1 MTKILTSFKSF
12 IGRVGE
18 IQTCARLN
26 WEVLGLEVR
35 DVQGVAGPPEFGE
48 VLKQVLPG
56 EVVVYS
62 NGDILF
68 EDGLETVVR
77 NLPNGEFL
85 AVGQRLDLFPDG
97 TRRLHG
103 PSGMDYFFFRGGMF
117 SDLPRTIVGRAYYD
131 SALVAWALRKKI
143 PVIDLTAVLRVVHQW
158 HDYGHVAGGRKAVF
172 EGADAQANKLNNE
185 LPHFGPHIAD
195 ATYEMRWRN
204 EVEVEIVRRRVG
216 FLRKHGF
223 WSLWNILTRGGRIG
237 NRWWPW

>member
-1 MTKILTSFKSF
+1 MIRILTSFKPF
-12 IGRVGE
+12 VGRACE
-18 IQTCARLN
+18 IQTRSRLN
-26 WEVLGLEVR
+26 WEALGLEVR
-35 DVQGVAGPPEFGE
+35 DVQGVAGPPEFGD

-195 ATYEMRWRN
+195 ATCMMTRAGK
-204 EVEVEIVRRRVG
+204 IVPNVRCGR
-216 FLRKHGF
+216 LRKSGK
-223 WSLWNILTRGGRIG
+223 WSLWNILTRGGRIW

>member
-1 MTKILTSFKSF
+1 MKILTSYKPFV
-12 IGRVGE
+12 GRAGE
-18 IQTCARLN
+18 IQTRARRN
-26 WEVLGLEVR
+26 WEMLGLEVV
-35 DVQGVAGPPEFGE
+35 DVQGVAGPPEFGD

-68 EDGLETVVR
+68 ENGLETVVR
-77 NLPNGEFL
+77 NLPEGEFL
-85 AVGQRLDLFPDG
+85 AVGQRIDLLPDG

-195 ATYEMRWRN
+195 ATCMMTRAGK
-204 EVEVEIVRRRVG
+204 IVPNVRCGR
-216 FLRKHGF
+216 LRKSGK
-223 WSLWNILTRGGRIG
+223 WSLWNILTRGGRIW

>member
-1 MTKILTSFKSF
+1 MIRILTSFKPF
-12 IGRVGE
+12 VGRACE
-18 IQTCARLN
+18 IQTRSRLN

-35 DVQGVAGPPEFGE
+35 DVQGVAGPPEFGD

-77 NLPNGEFL
+77 NLPKGEFL
-85 AVGQRLDLFPDG
+85 AVGQRLDLLPDG

-195 ATYEMRWRN
+195 ATCMMTRAGK
-204 EVEVEIVRRRVG
+204 IVPNVRCGR
-216 FLRKHGF
+216 LRKSGK
-223 WSLWNILTRGGRIG
+223 WSLWNILTRGGRIW